1 MTGFVIPGRL
11 PGLNEYTTACR
22 TNPHK
27 GAKMKR
33 DAQEF
38 IEYAIIKAQHR
49 GELPRR
55 FRTPVRLVY
64 TFYEPNKRRDKDNIA
79 SFAHK
84 VIQDAL
90 VHLHLL
96 DNDGWGDVYGWTD
109 EFGVDRRCPRIEV
122 MIEEAGDN
130 GAGV

>member
-1 MTGFVIPGRL
+1 MALFIVPGRL

-33 DAQEF
+33 EAQERV
-38 IEYAIIKAQHR
+38 EYAIILAQHR
-49 GELPRR
+49 GGIGPLAPIPQR
-55 FRTPVRLVY
+55 FRPPVWIEY
-64 TFYEPNKRRDKDNIA
+64 TFYEPNKRRDKDNVA

-90 VHLHLL
+90 VHLGLL
-96 DNDGWGDVYGWTD
+96 DNDGWGDVSGWQD
-109 EFGVDRRCPRIEV
+109 GFGVDRRSPRIEV
-122 MIEEAGDN
+122 LVKEP
-130 GAGV
+130 V

>member
-1 MTGFVIPGRL
+1 MALFVVPGRL

-33 DAQEF
+33 EAQERV
-38 IEYAIIKAQHR
+38 EYAIIHAQHR

-55 FRTPVRLVY
+55 FRPPIWIEY

-90 VHLHLL
+90 VNLGLL
-96 DNDGWGDVYGWTD
+96 DNDGWGDVQGWRD
-109 EFGVDRRCPRIEV
+109 VFGVNGRSPRIEV
-122 MIEEAGDN
+122 LVKEP
-130 GAGV
+130 V

>member
-1 MTGFVIPGRL
+1 MALFIVPGRL

-33 DAQEF
+33 EAQERV
-38 IEYAIIKAQHR
+38 EYAIIHAQHR

-55 FRTPVRLVY
+55 FRPPIWIEY

-90 VHLHLL
+90 VHLGLL
-96 DNDGWGDVYGWTD
+96 DNDGWGDVQGWQD
-109 EFGVDRRCPRIEV
+109 EFGVDRRSHRIEV
-122 MIEEAGDN
+122 LIKEP
-130 GAGV
+130 V

>member
-1 MTGFVIPGRL
+1 MALFIVPGRL

-33 DAQEF
+33 EAQERV
-38 IEYAIIKAQHR
+38 EYAIIHAQHS

-55 FRTPVRLVY
+55 FRPPIWIEY
-64 TFYEPNKRRDKDNIA
+64 MFYEPNKRRDKDNIA

-90 VHLHLL
+90 VHLGLL
-96 DNDGWGDVYGWTD
+96 DNDGWGDVQGWQD
-109 EFGVDRRCPRIEV
+109 DFGVDRRSPRIEV
-122 MIEEAGDN
+122 LVKEP
-130 GAGV
+130 V